1 MTARH
6 LIPIARAVYA
16 SCTRAGAT
24 RRPCTPLSPG
34 RAKNTPRRRTGRRTL
49 PERSRRPRVRRW
61 PILGKHGSHLPPLL
75 PSASQI
81 VDLAPGSF
89 GSARS
94 AHGGARRRPAPGC
107 RTGRCSTTCNPG
119 GMSFT
124 LAQRGVDGIDH
135 FPVGSHDHRG
145 KAHSTCLV
153 TALPYQL
160 SEPEPERL
168 RRAISS
174 TIRSRMRFSHPSSL
188 GAKNFSPASSGGRHV
203 MSTTFSSVSCA

>member
-1 MTARH
+1 MRPARERVPLVDH
-6 LIPIARAVYA
+6 ARPFLRVE
-16 SCTRAGAT
+16 
-24 RRPCTPLSPG
+24 
-34 RAKNTPRRRTGRRTL
+34 RRTRHVGEPGEELYTSDLVGR
-49 PERSRRPRVRRW
+49 EYADGRSSGNTAA
-61 PILGKHGSHLPPLL
+61 ICHHCF